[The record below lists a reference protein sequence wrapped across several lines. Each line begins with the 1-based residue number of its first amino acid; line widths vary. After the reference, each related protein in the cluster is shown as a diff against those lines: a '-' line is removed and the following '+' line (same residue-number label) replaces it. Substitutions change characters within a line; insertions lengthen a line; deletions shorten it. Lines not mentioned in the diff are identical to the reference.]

1 MYIIVLILFLG
12 GNHQVGSNQIL
23 YANEEMCEADRAVMI
38 QKLEQTKPTPDAFV
52 ITKCVEMSF
61 ENKSK
66 GIPL

>member
-23 YANEEMCEADRAVMI
+23 YPNEEMCETDRAMMM
-38 QKLEQTKPTPDAFV
+38 QKLEETKPTPDAFV

-61 ENKSK
+61 ANKSK